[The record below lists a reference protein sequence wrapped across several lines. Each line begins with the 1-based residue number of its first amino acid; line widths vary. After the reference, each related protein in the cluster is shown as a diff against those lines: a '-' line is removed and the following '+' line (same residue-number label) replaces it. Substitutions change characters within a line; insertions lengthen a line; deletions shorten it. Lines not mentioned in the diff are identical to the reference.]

1 MPVIMYHTVSLDEIQ
16 LFMKRTLD
24 ICGALVGLVLTCIA
38 SLIIIPAI
46 KLDSPG
52 PVLFKQ
58 VRMGRNGRTFTLY
71 KFRSMCMDAEHLKA
85 KLISQ
90 NQMKDNMMFK
100 IKNDPRITKIGS
112 FLRRSSIDELPQFIN
127 VLKGE
132 MSLVGTRPPTMDE
145 VSRYSHNQ
153 HRRIS
158 IKPGI
163 TGIWQISGRSDITDF
178 DEVVRLDTLY
188 IDNWSVWKDIS
199 IILRTIWMIF
209 SKRQHAY

>member
-1 MPVIMYHTVSLDEIQ
+1 
-16 LFMKRTLD
+16 
-24 ICGALVGLVLTCIA
+24 
-38 SLIIIPAI
+38 
-46 KLDSPG
+46 
-52 PVLFKQ
+52 
-58 VRMGRNGRTFTLY
+58 
-71 KFRSMCMDAEHLKA
+71 
-85 KLISQ
+85 
-90 NQMKDNMMFK
+90 
-100 IKNDPRITKIGS
+100 
-112 FLRRSSIDELPQFIN
+112 
-127 VLKGE
+127 
-132 MSLVGTRPPTMDE
+132 MDE